1 MMNNLINNIMG
12 MYNQFRSNPMQF
24 MSSMNIPQ
32 QYAESPEKAIQFLM
46 DNGKMSQSQYNQVMQ
61 MYRRIKG

>member
-1 MMNNLINNIMG
+1 MMNSINNIMG
-12 MYNQFRSNPMQF
+12 MYNQFRANPMQF
-24 MSSMNIPQ
+24 MASMNIPQ

-46 DNGKMSQSQYNQVMQ
+46 DNGKMTQNQYNQVMQ